1 MKPFLYILGCG
12 GTIAGCGE
20 SEDSLLGYAAG
31 EIGIDELIRAVPQ
44 MTEQCD
50 VQGEQ
55 FCNIDSSDMTEELWL
70 RLSRRVQELA
80 DTPSVDGIIITHGTD
95 TMDETAYFL
104 NLTVHAK
111 KPIVL
116 VGAMRPATAISAD
129 GPLNLLDAVSLAAS
143 PKSGLYGVLQVMNG
157 TICGARNVE
166 KTDTTHV
173 DTFSQGRLGCLG
185 IMQDG
190 VPLLYQQPLRR
201 HTFSS
206 SLKCPE
212 GALPRVDILYC
223 YVGMDGRVVEDA
235 VEKGTMGIVLAG
247 LGHGNIPSYI
257 MPMVQ
262 TAMERYI
269 PVIRSRRAA
278 DGAVTTSKDWPGM
291 IGADTLSPQ
300 KAKILLQL
308 LIANGVEKKQIGRYF
323 GEY

>member
-143 PKSGLYGVLQVMNG
+143 PK
-157 TICGARNVE
+157 
-166 KTDTTHV
+166 V
-173 DTFSQGRLGCLG
+173 DYMACC
-185 IMQDG
+185 
-190 VPLLYQQPLRR
+190 
-201 HTFSS
+201 
-206 SLKCPE
+206 K
-212 GALPRVDILYC
+212 
-223 YVGMDGRVVEDA
+223 
-235 VEKGTMGIVLAG
+235 
-247 LGHGNIPSYI
+247 
-257 MPMVQ
+257 
-262 TAMERYI
+262 
-269 PVIRSRRAA
+269 
-278 DGAVTTSKDWPGM
+278 
-291 IGADTLSPQ
+291 
-300 KAKILLQL
+300 
-308 LIANGVEKKQIGRYF
+308 
-323 GEY
+323 